1 MRNVAWIL
9 IAGSAVGF
17 IIAVIG
23 SLAGGGVLGVGPEAC
38 SRASTNLALIAI
50 ALLLVSSTKTPS

>member
-1 MRNVAWIL
+1 MRNMAWVL

-17 IIAVIG
+17 IFAVIG
-23 SLAGGGVLGVGPEAC
+23 SLACTRVLGVGPEAC

-50 ALLLVSSTKTPS
+50 ALLLASSTKATS